1 MGRTKHPAQDRA
13 AKGLPKHMP
22 FLQSD
27 LEKWEHPPVSEKAI
41 LDLLREWADC
51 FTEHTYDQVDL
62 TETALLWGYL
72 CARPD
77 ARDIVGPGICDLA
90 LMRLGS
96 INPSTKQLC
105 IEFVASRFDGTAA
118 RFHPGIHD
126 FIPATFGNLA
136 TWMVFDSRVF
146 VKGRGKG
153 SSSTN
158 NTNNDIIVT
167 IISRQDTITWLQ
179 NEFKEWE
186 NEWEPRRPFY
196 TSLWNGERYMWWLY
210 LNGTVWGRSLMPHVT
225 DFCLC
230 WLNDPLNRPG
240 FHVLTDTGDQFIID
254 VLGRSRNYLRKIG
267 PNEARKLLQ

>member
-1 MGRTKHPAQDRA
+1 MGRTIHPAQDRA

-27 LEKWEHPPVSEKAI
+27 LENWEHPPVSEKAI
-41 LDLLREWADC
+41 LNLLREWADY

-62 TETALLWGYL
+62 TENGLLWGYL

-77 ARDIVGPGICDLA
+77 ARDIIGPGICDLA
-90 LMRLGS
+90 LMRLNS
-96 INPSTKQLC
+96 INPSTRQLC

-126 FIPATFGNLA
+126 FVPATCGNLA
-136 TWMVFDSRVF
+136 TWMVFDTRIF
-146 VKGRGKG
+146 VKGRGKA

-158 NTNNDIIVT
+158 HNAEETFVAVID
-167 IISRQDTITWLQ
+167 RDDTMTFLK
-179 NEFKEWE
+179 NEIKEWE
-186 NEWEPRRPFY
+186 QEWEPRRPFY

-210 LNGTVWGRSLMPHVT
+210 LNGTEWGKTLMPHVT

-230 WLNDPLNRPG
+230 WLHNPLNRPG
-240 FHVLTDTGDQFIID
+240 FHVHTDTGEQFIID
-254 VLGRSRNYLRKIG
+254 VFGRGRNYLRKIG
-267 PNEARKLLQ
+267 PHEARQLLQ

>member
-1 MGRTKHPAQDRA
+1 
-13 AKGLPKHMP
+13 MP

-27 LEKWEHPPVSEKAI
+27 LDKWDHPPVSEKAI
-41 LDLLREWADC
+41 LNFLREWADY

-62 TETALLWGYL
+62 TETPLLWGYL

-158 NTNNDIIVT
+158 NTNNDIILT
-167 IISRQDTITWLQ
+167 IISRQDTMTWLQ
-179 NEFKEWE
+179 NELKEWE

-196 TSLWNGERYMWWLY
+196 TNLWDGERYMWWLY
-210 LNGTVWGRSLMPHVT
+210 LNSTVWGRSLMPHVT

-254 VLGRSRNYLRKIG
+254 VLGRSKKYLRHIG
-267 PNEARKLLQ
+267 PHEARQLLQ